1 MLLTFADGMVD
12 DVIFNSNSVS
22 TEDSDSWRESVPE
35 DVILDVWRFDVRY
48 VTGVDVRQRVTR
60 VKGRRVSQLAHAWKL
75 HITDSG
81 ITYQQLID
89 VYNVFVIIAKKRGR

>member
-35 DVILDVWRFDVRY
+35 DVILDVGGFDVRY

-60 VKGRRVSQLAHAWKL
+60 VKGRRVSQLAHA
-75 HITDSG
+75 
-81 ITYQQLID
+81 
-89 VYNVFVIIAKKRGR
+89 